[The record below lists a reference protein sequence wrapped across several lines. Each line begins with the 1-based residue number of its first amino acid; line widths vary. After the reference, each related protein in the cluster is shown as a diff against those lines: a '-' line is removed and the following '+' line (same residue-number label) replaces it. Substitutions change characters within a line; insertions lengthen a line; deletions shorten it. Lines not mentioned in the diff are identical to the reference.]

1 MVAREPHSPLAA
13 LRQRDFRL
21 FWVGAFAGTV
31 GFEMQGTAVGWE
43 LYERTHS
50 ALALGYIGLVSV
62 IPLIAL
68 VLPAGHVVDTVNRRS
83 ILIGAQATMASAS
96 VGLAAV
102 SWLRAPVV
110 AIYACFLVMG
120 AARAFQQPV
129 RNAILPALVPADVLA
144 NAVTWNSGGWQLA
157 AVIGP
162 ALGGLMIGAFRIPA
176 LVYLCGAFGALTFLT
191 CAALLHYR
199 PIERELRAPT
209 IESLVAGARYVVRT
223 PLIFA
228 TITLDLFAVLL
239 GGATSLMPV
248 YAKDILHVGPV
259 GLGWMDSAPS
269 IGAVI
274 MAVVLA
280 RAPLKRAGP
289 TLLWAVFGF
298 GAATLIFGLSRSY
311 MLSLAMLVLLG
322 GLDMISVVV
331 RGTLVPLL
339 TPDDMR
345 GRVGAINSLFIGTSN
360 QLGGFESG
368 VVARLFSPVISVVSG
383 AIGTMLVVAA
393 IAWKWPELRRL
404 GPLTTAAPTE
414 PAQVVSAA
422 RATAS

>member
-1 MVAREPHSPLAA
+1 MHSPYAA
-13 LRQRDFRL
+13 LQERDFRL
-21 FWVGAFAGTV
+21 FWLGAFSGTV

-50 ALALGYIGLVSV
+50 ALALGYVGLVSV

-68 VLPAGHVVDTVNRRS
+68 VLPAGHIVDTVNRRFV
-83 ILIGAQATMASAS
+83 LMGAQTAMMAAS
-96 VGLAAV
+96 LGLAAV
-102 SWLRAPVV
+102 SWLHAPVM

-120 AARAFQQPV
+120 AARAFQQPT
-129 RNAILPALVPADVLA
+129 RNAILPALVPPETLA

-162 ALGGLMIGAFRIPA
+162 ALGGLLIGALRTPA
-176 LVYLCGAFGALTFLT
+176 IVYLCGAAGAFVFLV
-191 CAALLHYR
+191 CAFLLRYR
-199 PIERELRAPT
+199 PIDREHRALT
-209 IESLVAGARYVVRT
+209 IESLIAGVRYVIRT
-223 PLIFA
+223 KLILA

-259 GLGWMDSAPS
+259 GLGWMDAAPS
-269 IGAVI
+269 VGAVV

-280 RAPLKRAGP
+280 RGPLRRAGP
-289 TLLWAVFGF
+289 TLLGAVFGF
-298 GAATLIFGLSRSY
+298 GVATLVFGLSRSFV
-311 MLSLAMLVLLG
+311 LSLAMLVLIG
-322 GLDMISVVV
+322 GLDMVSVVV

-339 TPDDMR
+339 TPDEMR

-368 VVARLFSPVISVVSG
+368 VVARLFSPVVSVVSG
-383 AIGTMLVVAA
+383 ALGTMLVVVLVARR
-393 IAWKWPELRRL
+393 WPQLWSL
-404 GPLTTAAPTE
+404 GPLTDTIMPESLDAAPE
-414 PAQVVSAA
+414 VPVPA
-422 RATAS
+422 R